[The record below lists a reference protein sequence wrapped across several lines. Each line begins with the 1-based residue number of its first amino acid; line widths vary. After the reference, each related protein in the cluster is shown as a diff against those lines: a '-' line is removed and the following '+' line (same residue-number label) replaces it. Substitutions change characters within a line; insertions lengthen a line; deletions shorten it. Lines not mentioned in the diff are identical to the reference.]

1 MVKGGEIG
9 AIYCDLDLLW
19 LKRKIRD
26 CPFSLAANHSTYYCG
41 NIVRLGADLPGE
53 TDPVRKGIGNFIYEK
68 FSSSLINLGVAQLMN
83 IILKDRKC
91 LDYKSHEYFEEKT
104 RKLLLLTKN

>member
-1 MVKGGEIG
+1 MTGQNDRQDRSLTGQVRNQAGH
-9 AIYCDLDLLW
+9 
-19 LKRKIRD
+19 
-26 CPFSLAANHSTYYCG
+26 CPLTGRY
-41 NIVRLGADLPGE
+41 LQPW
-53 TDPVRKGIGNFIYEK
+53 IYEK
-68 FSSSLINLGVAQLMN
+68 FSSSTINLGVAQLMN

>member
-1 MVKGGEIG
+1 MI
-9 AIYCDLDLLW
+9 
-19 LKRKIRD
+19 
-26 CPFSLAANHSTYYCG
+26 N
-41 NIVRLGADLPGE
+41 
-53 TDPVRKGIGNFIYEK
+53 
-68 FSSSLINLGVAQLMN
+68 NLGVAQLMN